1 MKTREELVKA
11 RNTAMDVWMNI
22 CITDESAWTADEYAA
37 WDAAHDYWKAAWVAL
52 IAYDKENT

>member
-1 MKTREELVKA
+1 
-11 RNTAMDVWMNI
+11 MDVWMNI

>member
-1 MKTREELVKA
+1 MTTREELVMA
-11 RNTAMDVWMNI
+11 RNTAMNVWMNI